1 MTCDRS
7 PGHKGGH
14 VTYVKISLSGSLAIY
29 KTWAVKY
36 MTDTFLTSIREINR
50 NTKNGLVLVRL
61 SGIGFTN

>member
-29 KTWAVKY
+29 KTWAVIY

-50 NTKNGLVLVRL
+50 TQ
-61 SGIGFTN
+61 SMAWYWFDCPE